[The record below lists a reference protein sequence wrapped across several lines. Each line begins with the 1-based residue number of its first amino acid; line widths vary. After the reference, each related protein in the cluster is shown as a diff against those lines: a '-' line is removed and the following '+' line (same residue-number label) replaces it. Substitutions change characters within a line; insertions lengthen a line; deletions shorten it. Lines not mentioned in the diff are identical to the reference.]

1 MVKIAL
7 YEIFSLLVLVASILI
22 HRPSTLSEKEKGFVE
37 TSETKSQFNDAADDS
52 DDDNDSDEEDDDEE
66 WDEED

>member
-1 MVKIAL
+1 MKIAL
-7 YEIFSLLVLVASILI
+7 YVIFSLLVLVASIFI

-37 TSETKSQFNDAADDS
+37 TSETKSQSNNAADDS